1 MWEQLGSLGQ
11 TALVVLTLASV
22 AGFGLQRGH
31 TANLEKRLTEE
42 RTHSDRCEKRAEE
55 LEEEGRKKD
64 AQIETLTA
72 IKTNEAVLHSID
84 GRLAAIADRLNLP
97 DPERTTPREP

>member
-31 TANLEKRLTEE
+31 TQNLEKRLTEE

-55 LEEEGRKKD
+55 LEEECRKKD
-64 AQIETLTA
+64 AQIETLTG

-84 GRLAAIADRLNLP
+84 GRLSAIEARLGGDQP
-97 DPERTTPREP
+97 